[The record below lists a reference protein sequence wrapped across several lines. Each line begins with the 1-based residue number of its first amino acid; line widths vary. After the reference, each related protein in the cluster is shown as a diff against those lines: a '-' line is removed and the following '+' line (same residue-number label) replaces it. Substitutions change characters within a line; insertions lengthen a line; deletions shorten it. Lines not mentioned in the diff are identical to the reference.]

1 MLYMRWNEKAREL
14 EGEMQ
19 PRNDAGRG
27 ERWADASCA
36 ASLESKAPPRH
47 AIARYISIDDEL
59 YLPGAP
65 AAETQMNGG

>member
-14 EGEMQ
+14 EGEMMQ

-36 ASLESKAPPRH
+36 AQPRIESSATPCHRTE
-47 AIARYISIDDEL
+47 YI
-59 YLPGAP
+59 YR
-65 AAETQMNGG
+65 